1 MIKPVYHVFVCS
13 SSRING
19 QQRGFCV
26 NNNSVEI
33 IQNFMMELEDRDLTA
48 DVIVTNTGCL
58 GICDKGP
65 VVIVYPDGVWYG
77 GVTPD
82 DVEEIVDSHL
92 EKGKIVER
100 LQI

>member
-1 MIKPVYHVFVCS
+1 MPEIKHHVFVCS

-19 QQRGFCV
+19 QQKGYCV
-26 NNNSVEI
+26 NKDSVEI
-33 IQNFMMELEDRDLTA
+33 VQNFMMEIEEWGLAGAVML
-48 DVIVTNTGCL
+48 TNTGCL

-65 VVIVYPDGVWYG
+65 IVIVYPEGVWYG

-82 DVEEIVDSHL
+82 DVEEIVESHL
-92 EKGKIVER
+92 ENGEIVER